1 MSVDPILS
9 CLNPEQAA
17 AAGTI
22 EGPVLVLAGAGTGKT
37 RVITYRI
44 ASMLRAGI
52 PPEQILGMTFPNK
65 AAREMRERLASLVD
79 AAVARREGRPPGI
92 EPSEDEYAVPASHAG
107 SVVYGCARQPDA
119 LPRAGPPATLA
130 PRQ

>member
-44 ASMLRAGI
+44 AYMLRAGI
-52 PPEQILGMTFPNK
+52 PPEQILGMTFTNK

-79 AAVARREGRPPGI
+79 ARCANGSRRWSTPP
-92 EPSEDEYAVPASHAG
+92 SPAG
-107 SVVYGCARQPDA
+107 
-119 LPRAGPPATLA
+119 
-130 PRQ
+130 